1 MTWGE
6 PISAT
11 AEVSPDDLIGL
22 FDNPGLLLGIPLAI
36 AGAVFMSL
44 GAQYQSRGVRK
55 VEHLAGK
62 TGRTGLSASHIVSLL
77 RRPSWVVGTLL
88 LGAAIFCQLS
98 ALAIAPLIVVQPLGA
113 ISLVITTL
121 LNAQATGHIPTRAS
135 LTSIGLCLGGIFV
148 FVVFAALYAVEHPLD
163 DTQLLVLLVILLVVL
178 IVVGTAWIMFRTR
191 AGALFYITGA
201 GILYG
206 FVATLA
212 KVIIKRIQDGNVDL
226 LTLACAI
233 ALAAAGVAGAYFV
246 QTAYS
251 SGPPDL
257 VIAGLTVVD
266 PIVAVV
272 IGATLLDEAAR
283 APLWTIII
291 WTLAGAVATVGVVLL
306 ARHHPQVVSES
317 QELPIR
323 RGSDGGTAAAD
334 RTSDKRTD
342 DEDRG
347 DYR

>member
-6 PISAT
+6 PIGA
-11 AEVSPDDLIGL
+11 ADISPDDFVGL

-55 VEHLAGK
+55 VERLAGA
-62 TGRTGLSASHIVSLL
+62 TGRTGLGAVHLTRLVK
-77 RRPSWVVGTLL
+77 RPSWVAGTLL
-88 LGAAIFCQLS
+88 LGAAILCQLS

-121 LNAQATGHIPTRAS
+121 LNAQVTGHTPTRAS
-135 LTSIGLCLGGIFV
+135 LTSIGLCVGGIFV
-148 FVVFAALYAVEHPLD
+148 FVFFAALYAVEHPLD
-163 DTQLLVLLVILLVVL
+163 DTQVLVLLVILFVVL
-178 IVVGTAWIMFRTR
+178 IAVGAAWLLFKAR

-201 GILYG
+201 GVLYG

-212 KVIIKRIQDGNVDL
+212 KVIIKRIQDGSVDL
-226 LTLACAI
+226 LTIACGV

-272 IGATLLDEAAR
+272 IGATLLGEAAR
-283 APLWTIII
+283 APVWTVVI
-291 WTLAGAVATVGVVLL
+291 WTLAGAVATVGVILL

-317 QELPIR
+317 QELPIE
-323 RGSDGGTAAAD
+323 RGSD
-334 RTSDKRTD
+334 KRH
-342 DEDRG
+342 DEDDRG